1 MILLPVAVCVCK
13 CYFPASQGK
22 ALICRMVSSE
32 TFWTRWSLICLW
44 NLSNKHLCIC
54 SIAIIMFMWS
64 MNPINCQ
71 TSPEHHV
78 GAKCKQ
84 IWYGV
89 AISRWVAIHIFPPKK
104 YCNPKSHLWSTAPCI
119 VQPWNLCPWART
131 WNCAQDWIC
140 GNCKI
145 GAAPASG
152 GPPYRGPPLFQL
164 GFYQPGYQSS
174 ESI

>member
-1 MILLPVAVCVCK
+1 MNNYIILLYILYCRVLKVYHRWLIYLRPRDPSSRSSVCVCK

-78 GAKCKQ
+78 GAKCNQ

-89 AISRWVAIHIFPPKK
+89 AISRWVAIHIFSPKK
-104 YCNPKSHLWSTAPCI
+104 NAILNPI
-119 VQPWNLCPWART
+119 YEVQHHV
-131 WNCAQDWIC
+131 
-140 GNCKI
+140 
-145 GAAPASG
+145 
-152 GPPYRGPPLFQL
+152 
-164 GFYQPGYQSS
+164 
-174 ESI
+174 